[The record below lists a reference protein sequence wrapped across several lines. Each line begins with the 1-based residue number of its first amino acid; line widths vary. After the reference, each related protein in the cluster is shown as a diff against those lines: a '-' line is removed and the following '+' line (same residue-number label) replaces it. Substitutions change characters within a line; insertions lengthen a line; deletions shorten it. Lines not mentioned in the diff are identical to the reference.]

1 MPPRQNMRAPVKPKD
16 TRKTL
21 RRILQYMAGSKW
33 KLVLVGLFILLSA
46 GATIAGTYFLKP
58 VIDEY
63 IVPFVGAGE
72 ADMSGFVRMLV
83 IMSGIFL
90 IGIGSAYLYNRIM
103 VGVTNGTLLKIRT
116 DLFTHMQTLPIRY
129 FDTNTH
135 GDLMSRYTN
144 DTDTL
149 RQMISQSLPQLFS
162 SLLNVAG
169 ILCSC
174 WCSARC

>member
-1 MPPRQNMRAPVKPKD
+1 
-16 TRKTL
+16 
-21 RRILQYMAGSKW
+21 
-33 KLVLVGLFILLSA
+33 
-46 GATIAGTYFLKP
+46 
-58 VIDEY
+58 
-63 IVPFVGAGE
+63 
-72 ADMSGFVRMLV
+72 MSGFVRMLV

-169 ILCSC
+169 IFVLMVVLSPLLTLIVV
-174 WCSARC
+174 ATLGLTFFAI